1 VDVLIL
7 DAHQQQVVQHDV
19 DQPIVVTVQLTVVLL
34 LLAVLLVVEFYQVEY
49 VSHANAN

>member
-7 DAHQQQVVQHDV
+7 DAYQQQVVQHDV
-19 DQPIVVTVQLTVVLL
+19 DQAIVVTVQLTVVLL